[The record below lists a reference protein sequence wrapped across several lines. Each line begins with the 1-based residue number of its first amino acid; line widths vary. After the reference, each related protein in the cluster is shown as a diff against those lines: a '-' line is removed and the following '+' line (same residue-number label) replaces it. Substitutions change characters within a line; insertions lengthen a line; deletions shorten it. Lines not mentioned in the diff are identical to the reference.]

1 LNFTN
6 LKFPDEMSKKEL
18 LILLKEY
25 ASDIHIS
32 DIMTASVFLL
42 DEGKYVQSGYREK
55 YIESYVKGFILRV
68 NEIKE
73 NNKPYEGFVD
83 IKELRESI
91 KLLDDQEKLIL
102 KERSVENGF
111 FKIYKIISIY
121 TTFVLGEPIHPIG
134 TPFPGGFE
142 VKYEKGTYLCPV
154 KDKQK
159 DNPNAVCGFCI
170 AKQDEKV

>member
-1 LNFTN
+1 
-6 LKFPDEMSKKEL
+6 MSKKEL

-73 NNKPYEGFVD
+73 NKKLYEGFVD
-83 IKELRESI
+83 IKELKNSL
-91 KLLDDQEKLIL
+91 KLLNEQEKLIL
-102 KERSVENGF
+102 KQRSVESRF

-121 TTFVLGEPIHPIG
+121 TTFVMGEPIHPVG

-142 VKYEKGTYLCPV
+142 VKYEDNTYICPV

-170 AKQDEKV
+170 AEQDKSV